1 VNSRCAPQEPQARGR
16 QGAQKVAGAGPRGPN
31 LATEKRARNQSREAR
46 AAMGSVRKHGVE
58 VARAAGGGG
67 GGIRPP
73 WQPRFCSWCPRAAA
87 SPPAHRLNAAAPA
100 TTTVLGICRS
110 ASSSCCSGPWRS
122 LEPCVFHE
130 SVTIVR
136 VGSVGCWFAFII
148 VYHSV
153 RIIYV
158 SCA

>member
-1 VNSRCAPQEPQARGR
+1 VCVEQEPQARGHR
-16 QGAQKVAGAGPRGPN
+16 QGAQKVAGAGARGPN

-46 AAMGSVRKHGVE
+46 AARPRALVRPE
-58 VARAAGGGG
+58 TWGGGG
-67 GGIRPP
+67 L
-73 WQPRFCSWCPRAAA
+73 AA

-158 SCA
+158 SCVAGLCRR

>member
-1 VNSRCAPQEPQARGR
+1 MCVEQEPQARGHR
-16 QGAQKVAGAGPRGPN
+16 QGAQKVAGAGARGPN

-46 AAMGSVRKHGVE
+46 AARPRALVRPE
-58 VARAAGGGG
+58 TWGGGG
-67 GGIRPP
+67 L
-73 WQPRFCSWCPRAAA
+73 AA
-87 SPPAHRLNAAAPA
+87 SPPAHRLNAAASA
-100 TTTVLGICRS
+100 TPPSSGS
-110 ASSSCCSGPWRS
+110 AASSCYSGPWR
-122 LEPCVFHE
+122 LGVGTMRVFHE

-158 SCA
+158 SCVAGLRFV

>member
-1 VNSRCAPQEPQARGR
+1 VCVEQEPQARGHR
-16 QGAQKVAGAGPRGPN
+16 QGAQKVAGAGARGPN

-46 AAMGSVRKHGVE
+46 AAR
-58 VARAAGGGG
+58 
-67 GGIRPP
+67 
-73 WQPRFCSWCPRAAA
+73 PRALVRPETWGWRWLGRVTTSS
-87 SPPAHRLNAAAPA
+87 SPKRRGVSY
-100 TTTVLGICRS
+100 TTVVGICCFLVLLW
-110 ASSSCCSGPWRS
+110 AFFFFPWR
-122 LEPCVFHE
+122 LGVGTMRVFHE

-158 SCA
+158 SCVAGLCRR